1 MTQRIE
7 AAPGIWYFFSAMST
21 QVWIILVV
29 TAIGTGLI
37 VWMYEIGMQA
47 LSHNTR
53 SLSNVMWD
61 TIGRPVEMRDYRL
74 SSNAANVLAF
84 AWSFLVFILFALY
97 TANLTANLTV
107 TQLQTDIKGVS
118 DLPGL
123 TVGSPTFV
131 SELILP
137 KYNVKAVPFNQAGEA
152 DDIAMIDA
160 LTNGTIKAL
169 VSDAAVLRS
178 KDAQNCGTVIVGAEF
193 DISDSGP
200 LFPAGTPREIIEA
213 YDLAL
218 LQLQLG
224 GVFQEMNGRFVN
236 PKPASCKVS
245 DVQTETSSVTWQ
257 EAAGLWVILGVG
269 AAIGLLL
276 VGNHWFMKW
285 AVPRLRKHAWFYRC
299 CPCANP
305 RSTLTRS
312 YTAAVSIGGFT
323 RTPRVPASGDKEE
336 TMDAL
341 WDDRYAGASEG
352 YLDGSADMMQRDP
365 GLADAHSGPNGG
377 VAAAV
382 RSGAREMK
390 QFNDSANRREGGVVD
405 TGNKNNNGALRL
417 VLNELSNMRA
427 QLASL
432 QNSSAH
438 PPQHTLEPMDSH
450 RVRFAE
456 DV

>member
-61 TIGRPVEMRDYRL
+61 TIGRPVEMREYRL
-74 SSNAANVLAF
+74 ASNAANVLAF

-107 TQLQTDIKGVS
+107 TQLSNDSNDIKGLS
-118 DLPGL
+118 DLPGKV
-123 TVGSPTFV
+123 VGTADFIA
-131 SELILP
+131 EEYLP
-137 KYNVKAVPFNQAGEA
+137 KYNIKAVPFPWGPVE
-152 DDIAMIDA
+152 DELTMINA
-160 LTNGTIKAL
+160 LTNGTLKAL
-169 VSDAAVLRS
+169 ILDANVLRGY
-178 KDAQNCGTVIVGAEF
+178 DAQNCDTILVGAEF
-193 DISDSGP
+193 DLVDTGP
-200 LFPAGTPREIIEA
+200 MFPPGTPDEIVEA
-213 YDLAL
+213 YDIAL
-218 LQLQLG
+218 LHLQKAT
-224 GVFQEMNGRFVN
+224 VFEELYARYIS
-236 PKPASCKVS
+236 PKPASCKS
-245 DVQTETSSVTWQ
+245 LGVQDQTSSVTWQ

-305 RSTLTRS
+305 RSKLTRS

-323 RTPRVPASGDKEE
+323 RTPRVPAGGDVPADE
-336 TMDAL
+336 L
-341 WDDRYAGASEG
+341 WDDRCAGASEG
-352 YLDGSADMMQRDP
+352 YLDGSTDAAQHDHDRAVSKPDRS
-365 GLADAHSGPNGG
+365 DAHLLILEELRTR
-377 VAAAV
+377 AANTDAAQ
-382 RSGAREMK
+382 RAILEELTRMQGQIAAMDAR
-390 QFNDSANRREGGVVD
+390 
-405 TGNKNNNGALRL
+405 GAL
-417 VLNELSNMRA
+417 
-427 QLASL
+427 
-432 QNSSAH
+432 
-438 PPQHTLEPMDSH
+438 PPGA
-450 RVRFAE
+450 VG
-456 DV
+456 